1 MDIWWGHS
9 DNYPMLAPNKG
20 KEQLKVAELAYK
32 PTLCNSPLS
41 LSSCALKT
49 HVGFRVNKL
58 KILILLVQ
66 MEETT
71 TFGISVAANVAKGI
85 ECVSSAVAQM
95 LISKALCTAYMQPQ
109 SAPTFFWTA
118 I

>member
-1 MDIWWGHS
+1 MDIWCNRQ
-9 DNYPMLAPNKG
+9 DNYLTWVPNKE
-20 KEQLKVAELAYK
+20 KEELKVAVLAYK
-32 PTLCNSPLS
+32 PALWNSPLS

-49 HVGFRVNKL
+49 HVCFRVNKL

-71 TFGISVAANVAKGI
+71 AFGISVAANVAKGI
-85 ECVSSAVAQM
+85 ESVSSAVAQM

-109 SAPTFFWTA
+109 SAHTFFWTA

>member
-1 MDIWWGHS
+1 MDIWCS
-9 DNYPMLAPNKG
+9 RRDNYPTLGPKKRKG
-20 KEQLKVAELAYK
+20 TAKSGLISLQ
-32 PTLCNSPLS
+32 TSPLS
-41 LSSCALKT
+41 LSSCVLKT
-49 HVGFRVNKL
+49 HVCFRVNKL

-71 TFGISVAANVAKGI
+71 AFGISVAANVAKGI
-85 ECVSSAVAQM
+85 ESVSSAVAQM

-109 SAPTFFWTA
+109 SALTFFWTA